1 MIWERQNETRQASRA
16 WEWRNCY
23 HLRGHLRCEKDYENS
38 IFYDDQEPILKNLI
52 STGNPL
58 TKLKEQE
65 KQRDDGREYSLS
77 WKVANEKSKQLLVKK
92 LKERIE
98 MLEEEEQS
106 YPNKAEIDKS
116 LEESDEEA
124 DWTCTLYIFAT

>member
-1 MIWERQNETRQASRA
+1 
-16 WEWRNCY
+16 
-23 HLRGHLRCEKDYENS
+23 
-38 IFYDDQEPILKNLI
+38 
-52 STGNPL
+52 L

-124 DWTCTLYIFAT
+124 D